1 MFLSADAAACMPCHE
16 DWLNDLSLIP
26 PVSVTIQ
33 PVNLAAAP
41 APVPLPEDDELG
53 LAHPAATKA
62 TAASAAAAWKAF
74 LTCYLL
80 FRGACC
86 RPLRERLRNL
96 VSPAP
101 SSTQSDRGGRPPDT
115 LLRDDRRLDLAS
127 RPGKV
132 AGSDPRCR
140 CQIATGTVSCGRPG
154 GGLPG
159 CFPCSFVVFDSAG
172 AFCLSFSI
180 APGRRCY
187 GVQPE
192 GCDGYRLARAAGRRG
207 AGGGTRL
214 RAVLATAGGRGG
226 RDQRRPGGRGLQ
238 RRERLLRA
246 DPVRRMRPCLRAA
259 RRRRRDA
266 GGGERGRR
274 GRAPAAALRAVPPAA
289 DGGRWAGPAGGHRG
303 GTHPPGPPAAL
314 AVHRCGP
321 ARAGRRWLRTTGPGT
336 APGPRQRPRRGPRE
350 AEAGAIHPTG
360 ACPSRPGRRRR
371 YSCQTRRRAAVWP
384 GHSVGHRGL
393 PAR

>member
-1 MFLSADAAACMPCHE
+1 MFGLVAAAACMPAHE
-16 DWLNDLSLIP
+16 LWLNDLSLIP

-33 PVNLAAAP
+33 PVNLAAL
-41 APVPLPEDDELG
+41 VPEPDPEPEDVLG

-62 TAASAAAAWKAF
+62 TAASAAATCKAF
-74 LTCYLL
+74 LTCCLL

-132 AGSDPRCR
+132 AGSDLRCR

-159 CFPCSFVVFDSAG
+159 CFPCTFVVFDSAG

-214 RAVLATAGGRGG
+214 RAVLGAAGGRGG

-238 RRERLLRA
+238 RRERLLRT
-246 DPVRRMRPCLRAA
+246 DLVRRMRSCLRAA
-259 RRRRRDA
+259 RGRRRNARC
-266 GGGERGRR
+266 GERGQRR
-274 GRAPAAALRAVPPAA
+274 PAPAASLRALPPAV
-289 DGGRWAGPAGGHRG
+289 DGGRWAPAAGGHRG
-303 GTHPPGPPAAL
+303 GTHGAGPPAAL
-314 AVHRCGP
+314 AVPRC
-321 ARAGRRWLRTTGPGT
+321 
-336 APGPRQRPRRGPRE
+336 
-350 AEAGAIHPTG
+350 
-360 ACPSRPGRRRR
+360 
-371 YSCQTRRRAAVWP
+371 
-384 GHSVGHRGL
+384 
-393 PAR
+393 